1 MAHLH
6 QGWYQ
11 SSRSDQVTSTG
22 LVPTVIWPP
31 YIVTNLFVVPP
42 TTHWSYITTHPGVNG
57 VNMLQMFH
65 HPVYYKYNTIL
76 PSFLFANFMIHAS
89 YMGIYTTCHTSKY
102 DRNRYCSLRQYEV
115 KELERCSHH
124 VQHKGKYLYE

>member
-65 HPVYYKYNTIL
+65 HPVYYKYNTIF